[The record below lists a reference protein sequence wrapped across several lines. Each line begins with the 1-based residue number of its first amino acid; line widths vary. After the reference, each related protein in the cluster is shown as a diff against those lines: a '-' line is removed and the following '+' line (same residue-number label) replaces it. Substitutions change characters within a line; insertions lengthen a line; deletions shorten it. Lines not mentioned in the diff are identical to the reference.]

1 MFCTSGVGIT
11 RWDETG
17 REGKAD
23 MGNEGKEEERR
34 KGRGRGK
41 EGRRQARKKEK
52 KEKEKNYDLRYED
65 NLHKI
70 N

>member
-17 REGKAD
+17 REGKVD
-23 MGNEGKEEERR
+23 MGNEGKEEERWE
-34 KGRGRGK
+34 GVGGK
-41 EGRRQARKKEK
+41 EGGRQARKKEK